1 MKKCVL
7 VVLGAMLAG
16 VSLSAQEAPA
26 RGGRLTVGGL
36 NNAHEPLNFF
46 TVYRPEGEYT
56 ILPSTWH
63 DTGISLWGRGL
74 SKTNTG
80 AEDRLHDNRA
90 RNVIEAI
97 MWHGYSKQSDA
108 YPATEKFY
116 YLSASDREAV
126 IAFID
131 AI

>member
-1 MKKCVL
+1 M
-7 VVLGAMLAG
+7 AA
-16 VSLSAQEAPA
+16 
-26 RGGRLTVGGL
+26 GRLS
-36 NNAHEPLNFF
+36 NNLKYSF
-46 TVYRPEGEYT
+46 
-56 ILPSTWH
+56 LPGPYPH
-63 DTGISLWGRGL
+63 LWGCGL
-74 SKTNTG
+74 SKVNTG

-108 YPATEKFY
+108 YPATEKIY
-116 YLSASDREAV
+116 YLSTSDREAV